1 MTFHLFYAR
10 ARTLHEKG
18 RPREGEVI
26 ESRSLLHQRHAS
38 APPLVLLQ
46 KKKKRKKK
54 IKSPTSASPS
64 RVEHSLVC
72 LLADTLAQNS
82 RCTRVVWVSSPQ
94 SYYPPDGDDNDSRP
108 PLWHRRHRRGHGRE
122 NSTMKIQIPDALSL
136 LRAFEAEACRYTWHI
151 ITARCVLYMRWQS
164 SARRVDR
171 IRYPGGF
178 RIGDK
183 RKRDDKV
190 GEGRRRR
197 RRCRVERG
205 EKATQII
212 MPDKW
217 SIAELPYSFGS
228 LGTSLETVFHT

>member
-1 MTFHLFYAR
+1 MFACRYVGTKFTVH
-10 ARTLHEKG
+10 
-18 RPREGEVI
+18 PR
-26 ESRSLLHQRHAS
+26 RL
-38 APPLVLLQ
+38 
-46 KKKKRKKK
+46 
-54 IKSPTSASPS
+54 
-64 RVEHSLVC
+64 SLVTSK
-72 LLADTLAQNS
+72 LLSD
-82 RCTRVVWVSSPQ
+82 
-94 SYYPPDGDDNDSRP
+94 PPDGDDNDSRP
-108 PLWHRRHRRGHGRE
+108 PLCHRRGHGRE
-122 NSTMKIQIPDALSL
+122 NSTMKIQIPDTLSL

-171 IRYPGGF
+171 IRYPRGF

-183 RKRDDKV
+183 QKRDDKV

-228 LGTSLETVFHT
+228 LGTSLKTVFHT